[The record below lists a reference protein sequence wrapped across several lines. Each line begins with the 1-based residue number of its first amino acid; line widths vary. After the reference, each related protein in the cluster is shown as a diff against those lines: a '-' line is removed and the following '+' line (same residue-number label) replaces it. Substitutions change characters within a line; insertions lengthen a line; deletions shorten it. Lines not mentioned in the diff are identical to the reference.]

1 MSIYEKRG
9 NRGKTAVFRSMM
21 HSFVSLLIVFMPKNS
36 VYSYFSC
43 YNAAGGDLPIYTGKT
58 INCYK

>member
-9 NRGKTAVFRSMM
+9 NRGKTAVLRSMM

-36 VYSYFSC
+36 VYSYFS
-43 YNAAGGDLPIYTGKT
+43 
-58 INCYK
+58 